1 MAPQKRKLTSHGRR
15 GYDGGMS
22 DWPSRLILFGGTG
35 DLAARSLYPALAAL
49 AEDGRLPDP
58 FHVLASGSRE
68 QTEDEFRDRV
78 RESLDEHADDASDAV
93 RQRVLDAVRYQR
105 ADISKAEDIAA
116 LVEAVPG
123 DGPLLAYLAVPPSM
137 FADAIRGLHDAGL
150 PDGSRLVIE
159 KPFGEDLESARSLN
173 ALIHERF
180 EETQVFRVDHFLA
193 KQTVHNVLGLRFANR
208 LFEPV
213 WSNQHIDRVEIT
225 FDETLALEGRAAYY
239 DGTGALVDMLQNH
252 LLQLLCL
259 VAMDPPSSLEGDEL
273 RDRKV
278 SVLRSARAVPEQSVR
293 ARYAGYTDE
302 EGVDPSL
309 GTETFAELTLVIDS
323 WRWAG
328 VPFVLR
334 SGKAL
339 GEDRREI
346 AIHFKAVP
354 HLAFGERT
362 PPEPNVV
369 RLQLGPDRLSVGL
382 SMNGDGELFDVSPVE
397 LDTDLR
403 EPDLPAYANVLVH
416 AFEGNPTFSIRD
428 DEAEE
433 AWRVVE
439 PVIEA
444 WKRDEV
450 PMLEYEVGSTGPAR
464 R

>member
-1 MAPQKRKLTSHGRR
+1 MNVEAWGT
-15 GYDGGMS
+15 DAGMS
-22 DWPSRLILFGGTG
+22 DWPSRLLLFGGTG
-35 DLAARSLYPALAAL
+35 DLAARSLFPALAAL

-68 QTEDEFRDRV
+68 QTDDEWRARV
-78 RESLDEHADDASDAV
+78 QESLDEHADDAGEEA
-93 RQRVLDAVRYQR
+93 RRRILDAVRYQR
-105 ADISKAEDIAA
+105 ADIAEADDIAA
-116 LVEAVPG
+116 LVAALPG
-123 DGPLLAYLAVPPSM
+123 DGPLLAYLALPPSK
-137 FADAIRGLHDAGL
+137 FADTIDGLHAAGL
-150 PDGSRLVIE
+150 PEGSRLVIE
-159 KPFGEDLESARSLN
+159 KPFGEDLESARRLN
-173 ALIHERF
+173 ARIHERF
-180 EETQVFRVDHFLA
+180 DESQVFRVDHFLA

-213 WSNQHIDRVEIT
+213 WSNQHIERVEIT
-225 FDETLALEGRAAYY
+225 FDETLALEGRAKYY

-259 VAMDPPSSLEGDEL
+259 VAMDPPSSLEGDDL

-278 SVLRSARAVPEQSVR
+278 SVLRSVRAVPEESVR
-293 ARYAGYTDE
+293 ARYAGYVDE
-302 EGVDPSL
+302 DGVDPSL
-309 GTETFAELTLVIDS
+309 GTETFATITLHIDS
-323 WRWAG
+323 WRWSG

-339 GEDRREI
+339 GKNRREI
-346 AIHFKAVP
+346 AVHFRAVP
-354 HLAFGERT
+354 HLAFGERAA
-362 PPEPNVV
+362 PEPNVI

-382 SMNGDGELFDVSPVE
+382 SMNGDGELFDVSPIE

-428 DEAEE
+428 DEAED

-439 PVIEA
+439 PVIAA
-444 WKRDEV
+444 WERDEV
-450 PMLEYEVGSTGPAR
+450 PMLEYEVGSSGPPR

>member
-1 MAPQKRKLTSHGRR
+1 
-15 GYDGGMS
+15 MS
-22 DWPSRLILFGGTG
+22 DWPTRLLLFGGTG

-58 FHVLASGSRE
+58 FHVVATGSRE
-68 QTEDEFRDRV
+68 QTDEEFRDRV
-78 RESLDEHADDASDAV
+78 RESLDEHADDAGDEA
-93 RQRVLDAVRYQR
+93 RRRILDAVRYQR
-105 ADISKAEDIAA
+105 ADLDDADAVAA
-116 LVEAVPG
+116 LVHDLPG
-123 DGPLLAYLAVPPSM
+123 DGPLVAYLALPPSR
-137 FADAIRGLHDAGL
+137 FPDAIRGLAAGGV
-150 PDGSRLVIE
+150 PDGSRLVVE

-173 ALIHERF
+173 ELVHEHF
-180 EETQVFRVDHFLA
+180 AEEQVFRVDHFLA

-225 FDETLALEGRAAYY
+225 FDETLALEGRAQYY

-259 VAMDPPSSLEGDEL
+259 VAMDPPSSLEGDDL

-278 SVLRSARAVPEQSVR
+278 SVLRSVRADPSQSVR
-293 ARYAGYTDE
+293 ARYEGYADE

-309 GTETFAELTLVIDS
+309 ETETFAEMTLFVDS
-323 WRWAG
+323 WRWSG

-339 GEDRREI
+339 GEERREI
-346 AIHFKAVP
+346 VVRFRPVP

-362 PPEPNVV
+362 PPEPNLI
-369 RLQLGPDRLSVGL
+369 RLQLGPDRLSLDL
-382 SMNGDGELFDVSPVE
+382 SMNSDGELFDVGPVV

-403 EPDLPAYANVLVH
+403 PPDLPAYANVLVH
-416 AFEGNPTFSIRD
+416 AFEGNPTFSIRG

-433 AWRVVE
+433 AWRVVA
-439 PVIEA
+439 PVRDA
-444 WKRDEV
+444 WRNGDV
-450 PMLEYEVGSTGPAR
+450 PMQTYAVGSSGPG
-464 R
+464 

>member
-1 MAPQKRKLTSHGRR
+1 
-15 GYDGGMS
+15 MS
-22 DWPSRLILFGGTG
+22 DWPSRLLLFGGTG
-35 DLAARSLYPALAAL
+35 DLAARSLFPALAAL

-68 QTEDEFRDRV
+68 QTDDEWRARV
-78 RESLDEHADDASDAV
+78 QESLDEHADDTGDEA
-93 RQRVLDAVRYQR
+93 RRRILDAVRYQR
-105 ADISKAEDIAA
+105 ADISNAADIAA

-123 DGPLLAYLAVPPSM
+123 DGPLLAYLAVPPGM
-137 FADAIRGLHDAGL
+137 FADAVRGLHDAGL
-150 PDGSRLVIE
+150 PAGSRLVIE
-159 KPFGEDLESARSLN
+159 KPFGEDLESARALN
-173 ALIHERF
+173 ELIHERF
-180 EETQVFRVDHFLA
+180 GEQDVFRVDHFLA

-213 WSNQHIDRVEIT
+213 WSNQHIERVEIT
-225 FDETLALEGRAAYY
+225 FDETLALEGRAKYY

-259 VAMDPPSSLEGDEL
+259 VAMDPPSSLEGDDL

-278 SVLRSARAVPEQSVR
+278 AVLRSVRAVPEESVR
-293 ARYAGYTDE
+293 ARYAGYVDE
-302 EGVDPSL
+302 GGVDPSL
-309 GTETFAELTLVIDS
+309 DTETFAMITLSIDS

-339 GEDRREI
+339 GEERREI
-346 AIHFKAVP
+346 AVHFKPVP

-362 PPEPNVV
+362 PPEPNVI

-382 SMNGDGELFDVSPVE
+382 SMNGDGELFDVTAIE

-444 WKRDEV
+444 WRRDEV
-450 PMLEYEVGSTGPAR
+450 PMLEYQQGSAGPPR